1 MAASVPEQDMVVMAM
16 VLDESDIPGAC
27 LSDPMDQHTKPQ
39 LRWWLLC
46 SGIKAPTSYS
56 KQQLVTK

>member
-1 MAASVPEQDMVVMAM
+1 MAALVPEQDMVVMAM

-39 LRWWLLC
+39 LRWCLLC
-46 SGIKAPTSYS
+46 LGIKAPTSYS
-56 KQQLVTK
+56 KQELVTK